1 MAESAEELIQKLSE
15 VIALRKP
22 AINKFEALSKAEI
35 GRKIQLC
42 YNELN

>member
-1 MAESAEELIQKLSE
+1 MAESEELIQKLSE
-15 VIALRKP
+15 VITLRKLN
-22 AINKFEALSKAEI
+22 NKFEALSKAEI